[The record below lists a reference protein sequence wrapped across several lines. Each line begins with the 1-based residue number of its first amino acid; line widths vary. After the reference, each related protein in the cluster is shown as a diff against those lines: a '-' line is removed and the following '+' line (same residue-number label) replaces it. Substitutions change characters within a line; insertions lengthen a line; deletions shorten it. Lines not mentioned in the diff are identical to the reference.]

1 MLDFSYLAFEL
12 LSLRE
17 SQTFVIVDL
26 VFERSDFSLQLFN
39 QLNLLGRL
47 TFVALWQAG
56 LEENKIDQI
65 FVLAQEFDI
74 IFFFLCLSTLEE
86 SIEVFEV

>member
-1 MLDFSYLAFEL
+1 MLDFSDLAFEL

-26 VFERSDFSLQLFN
+26 VFERSDLSLQLY
-39 QLNLLGRL
+39 NLLSRL
-47 TFVALWQAG
+47 TFVALWQAR

-74 IFFFLCLSTLEE
+74 IFFFLCLSTLKE
-86 SIEVFEV
+86 SIQVFEV